1 MIRRLLLLACIG
13 ACAVIGRRRLVH
25 LLTRATGTWVGAP
38 NG

>member
-1 MIRRLLLLACIG
+1 MIRRLLFVAGIG
-13 ACAVIGRRRLVH
+13 VLAVIGRRRLVH